1 MFQRLPKAI
10 TQVKV
15 GNTFEKLL
23 NEIRQI
29 INCLYRAKEITRKVC
44 NNIMSSIKL

>member
-1 MFQRLPKAI
+1 MLQRLQVA
-10 TQVKV
+10 TAQVKE

-29 INCLYRAKEITRKVC
+29 ICFLYRAKEITRKVY
-44 NNIMSSIKL
+44 NNIMNSTNL